1 MTNGRRAADRRR
13 QRGGDGDFNDDELG
27 TTPGAAPA
35 SPHNNYVEVDNDA
48 DEADNEPSGRSARL
62 TSREEDLPS
71 LLDPSDVVARD
82 PDTAQRR
89 ESLTPRQSQA
99 PRGQII
105 DEELP
110 DAEKSFVREL
120 KRRPLPTDTRVN
132 VKHEVT
138 EVKELKARKLRQ
150 GGALRLLYVGGDAVS
165 TPTSLPIAIYPS
177 LVGRSRDADLVLT
190 DPTVSLRHL
199 EIGYDDDGFN
209 VVDLGSRS
217 GTLINGVVIGGRTAL
232 FHGDIVSVGKTEL
245 RFMRAEPL
253 PKRRPEPEPEPQ
265 PAVVVVEVS
274 AQQPAPER
282 TQTNIRIAR
291 DQQAQL
297 DKAALNRRRAAVRR
311 RALLVIG
318 GCCLIFGAIATVTLV
333 YRAAFSDSAPA
344 QIRHQV
350 AVLLGEAK
358 KQLQAGDVDGAHASV
373 ATVLGLDAENAEGI
387 SLDRVV
393 TTEKGSRDALQL
405 ALRMGDEDRD
415 DEALAALARIAD
427 SSVFAK
433 DRDRLQTSLASRA
446 LVRSLRA
453 VENLLDQGRV
463 DDARREAR
471 RAIELAPEL
480 AELHQTLGLI
490 EEGADNLAAAE
501 VAFKKAAS
509 LDGNVEFRLDVA
521 RVQWR
526 QDLRTEAEAT
536 WAAIGAEYPS
546 NRDVQLAV
554 ANSFHGLGRNDEAF
568 AAFGKAL
575 TLSTT
580 PSEKADVLVEQ
591 SRVQADQGKTA
602 VALELL
608 SQARTLTPDD
618 PDIHYNLGVL
628 LFRAGQL
635 PASIVAFDAAVKL
648 KPDHDNALNNKGVAQ
663 EKLKRLDDA
672 VATFNAAIGIDTR
685 NAFARYNLGLV
696 LFKLRRF
703 KEAEAAFEGALKVDK
718 DLADARFFLGEIYF
732 QLGDTKKAL
741 RLYKDALH
749 SNPDDAGTHRRIGDL
764 HLQNG
769 DLDLAIGE
777 YWAAVDADQDNEE
790 QRAQLIRV
798 LLARNGEGD
807 VRRAVK
813 LGDAGLEKHA
823 DHREVRIALAAAEVA
838 AGRSPRARQLLEEG
852 TTIAPKDAAVHIAL
866 GRFLL
871 EQGQIV
877 DAERSF
883 ATATTLDPRSAGAL
897 AGQGDAALSQ
907 GDAAKAQK
915 LFEQALAIDSS
926 LASTRRRWAP
936 TRNSSPACKRTGCR
950 RRKYTPLVVCSGSS
964 IKSTPRHTSRA
975 WRAARASSSGNSTS
989 PLERPITVSPA
1000 CKRHCEP
1007 NWLCPRTRMSLA
1019 TRSTVAT
1026 PNTMVAVGPP
1036 CCAPWAASGA
1046 DAASFMAGI
1055 TCVDVDDV
1063 DGVGVRFGS
1072 DRACIIC
1079 VTTGPAPF
1087 PSAVLRVATLAA
1099 RTGPEFCSGESVR
1112 APHWRQNLSWGSRAA
1127 EHRQHNA
1134 TGAVGLGAVGDVV
1147 GAADDGGGGTNGDI
1161 VGAGVGAGG
1170 TRLATLAASP
1180 MVARSTFFIA
1190 KLVDNGCPVGGVIHD
1205 GGGARI
1211 EWGPLPTDG
1220 DDVVAGDGTL
1230 SAPIIGDVPLPTAVI
1245 AGATAGGAVKGV
1257 AGMSKAG
1264 SPTSNAAP
1272 QLTQSVVPGSL

>member
-463 DDARREAR
+463 DDALAR
-471 RAIELAPEL
+471 AQAHVKRFPDDVGGLAL
-480 AELHQTLGLI
+480 L
-490 EEGADNLAAAE
+490 
-501 VAFKKAAS
+501 
-509 LDGNVEFRLDVA
+509 A
-521 RVQWR
+521 RVQAAKDGAPTGTATALGPAR
-526 QDLRTEAEAT
+526 Q
-536 WAAIGAEYPS
+536 
-546 NRDVQLAV
+546 
-554 ANSFHGLGRNDEAF
+554 AF
-568 AAFGKAL
+568 AEG
-575 TLSTT
+575 
-580 PSEKADVLVEQ
+580 
-591 SRVQADQGKTA
+591 
-602 VALELL
+602 
-608 SQARTLTPDD
+608 
-618 PDIHYNLGVL
+618 
-628 LFRAGQL
+628 
-635 PASIVAFDAAVKL
+635 
-648 KPDHDNALNNKGVAQ
+648 
-663 EKLKRLDDA
+663 RLDDA
-672 VATFNAAIGIDTR
+672 RRIASSAGYAGYAADVDHFERSLNEGKASLTR
-685 NAFARYNLGLV
+685 FDGAAARGPMDEAFRLLGSLGASSTSPMFLAVQKPYADALYLSGTEKLAAGDPCGAARE
-696 LFKLRRF
+696 LFKASRVLP
-703 KEAEAAFEGALKVDK
+703 G
-718 DLADARFFLGEIYF
+718 DARF
-732 QLGDTKKAL
+732 
-741 RLYKDALH
+741 
-749 SNPDDAGTHRRIGDL
+749 
-764 HLQNG
+764 
-769 DLDLAIGE
+769 
-777 YWAAVDADQDNEE
+777 
-790 QRAQLIRV
+790 
-798 LLARNGEGD
+798 
-807 VRRAVK
+807 
-813 LGDAGLEKHA
+813 
-823 DHREVRIALAAAEVA
+823 EVEL
-838 AGRSPRARQLLEEG
+838 
-852 TTIAPKDAAVHIAL
+852 
-866 GRFLL
+866 
-871 EQGQIV
+871 
-877 DAERSF
+877 
-883 ATATTLDPRSAGAL
+883 
-897 AGQGDAALSQ
+897 
-907 GDAAKAQK
+907 QK
-915 LFEQALAIDSS
+915 LQALADQG
-926 LASTRRRWAP
+926 LQTARGARGQDAD
-936 TRNSSPACKRTGCR
+936 
-950 RRKYTPLVVCSGSS
+950 
-964 IKSTPRHTSRA
+964 
-975 WRAARASSSGNSTS
+975 RASSIAR
-989 PLERPITVSPA
+989 EA
-1000 CKRHCEP
+1000 
-1007 NWLCPRTRMSLA
+1007 LC
-1019 TRSTVAT
+1019 
-1026 PNTMVAVGPP
+1026 
-1036 CCAPWAASGA
+1036 
-1046 DAASFMAGI
+1046 
-1055 TCVDVDDV
+1055 
-1063 DGVGVRFGS
+1063 
-1072 DRACIIC
+1072 
-1079 VTTGPAPF
+1079 
-1087 PSAVLRVATLAA
+1087 
-1099 RTGPEFCSGESVR
+1099 
-1112 APHWRQNLSWGSRAA
+1112 
-1127 EHRQHNA
+1127 
-1134 TGAVGLGAVGDVV
+1134 
-1147 GAADDGGGGTNGDI
+1147 
-1161 VGAGVGAGG
+1161 
-1170 TRLATLAASP
+1170 
-1180 MVARSTFFIA
+1180 VARSGSATFDA
-1190 KLVDNGCPVGGVIHD
+1190 LQ
-1205 GGGARI
+1205 A
-1211 EWGPLPTDG
+1211 
-1220 DDVVAGDGTL
+1220 
-1230 SAPIIGDVPLPTAVI
+1230 
-1245 AGATAGGAVKGV
+1245 
-1257 AGMSKAG
+1257 
-1264 SPTSNAAP
+1264 
-1272 QLTQSVVPGSL
+1272 LTR